1 MISNMYFK
9 GLITLRTGRNVGK
22 FIVQYMLYI
31 IVQYMLKFK
40 IGNKLDSLV
49 EENRLREA

>member
-22 FIVQYMLYI
+22 FIVQY
-31 IVQYMLKFK
+31 KFAK
-40 IGNKLDSLV
+40 IQNWK
-49 EENRLREA
+49 